1 MGTKTLLLAYLHG
14 CTDKT
19 GKFETKAGHGQ
30 TKVVLSVGLFA
41 VFWVWVDVSCLFL
54 PLHVPS
60 TPYAAHCQ
68 PRAGQRNSS
77 FQSNGSCQ
85 KGDANPMENQARR
98 AGTRAHCRSILQV
111 GSSAGTLLGLSP
123 RGAFQPQPC
132 CDSVILWLT
141 LKGAHCPGDPM
152 ENMVMAWCGQGSL
165 LLAPAPRPLFSGLTV
180 GAKKNEM
187 SPSIKTSSQK
197 WSVVTW
203 RSPGTSG
210 MVLVHLHMA
219 SHGHGL

>member
-60 TPYAAHCQ
+60 TLCAAHCQ
-68 PRAGQRNSS
+68 SRAGQRNSS

-85 KGDANPMENQARR
+85 KGDANPMENQASEK
-98 AGTRAHCRSILQV
+98 GRS
-111 GSSAGTLLGLSP
+111 T
-123 RGAFQPQPC
+123 
-132 CDSVILWLT
+132 
-141 LKGAHCPGDPM
+141 
-152 ENMVMAWCGQGSL
+152 GSL
-165 LLAPAPRPLFSGLTV
+165 QEHLTGGVFCRNPAGFEPQRSLP
-180 GAKKNEM
+180 
-187 SPSIKTSSQK
+187 TS
-197 WSVVTW
+197 T
-203 RSPGTSG
+203 
-210 MVLVHLHMA
+210 ML
-219 SHGHGL
+219 

>member
-1 MGTKTLLLAYLHG
+1 MSAACFFL
-14 CTDKT
+14 CT
-19 GKFETKAGHGQ
+19 
-30 TKVVLSVGLFA
+30 
-41 VFWVWVDVSCLFL
+41 FL
-54 PLHVPS
+54 PLSALHTVSPEQDKE
-60 TPYAAHCQ
+60 TAAFK
-68 PRAGQRNSS
+68 A
-77 FQSNGSCQ
+77 
-85 KGDANPMENQARR
+85 MEAAKKEMQIQWRTKQVRR
-98 AGTRAHCRSILQV
+98 AGARAHCRSILQV

-132 CDSVILWLT
+132 CDSVILWLM